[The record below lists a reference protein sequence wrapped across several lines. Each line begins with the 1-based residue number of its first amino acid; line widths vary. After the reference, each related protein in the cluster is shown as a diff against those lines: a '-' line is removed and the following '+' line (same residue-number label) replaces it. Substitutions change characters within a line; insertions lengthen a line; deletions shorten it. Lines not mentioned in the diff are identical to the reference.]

1 MVNLDDLV
9 QLFDDFWYVDKHLPS
24 VKPPKLKMQMM
35 KWEYPEEFSDK
46 VNKKQWKN
54 KEKPRAVL
62 LSKDYD
68 QYWIATQLGLTLPS
82 DDRKLVYIRHQGN
95 SYRKLG
101 KLYGVSHESIRNKYL
116 GILIDLQNKINK
128 QGSIKDY
135 LYTQSIHN

>member
-1 MVNLDDLV
+1 MIKLVDLI
-9 QLFDDFWYVDKHLPS
+9 QLFDDFWYIDKHLPS

-54 KEKPRAVL
+54 KEQPKTAL

-68 QYWIATQLGLTLPS
+68 QYWRATQLGLTLPL

-95 SYRKLG
+95 SYRKLA
-101 KLYGVSHESIRNKYL
+101 KLYGMSHEAIRMKYL
-116 GILIDLQNKINK
+116 GILVDLQNNINN
-128 QGSIKDY
+128 QGGIDKYISSLK
-135 LYTQSIHN
+135 